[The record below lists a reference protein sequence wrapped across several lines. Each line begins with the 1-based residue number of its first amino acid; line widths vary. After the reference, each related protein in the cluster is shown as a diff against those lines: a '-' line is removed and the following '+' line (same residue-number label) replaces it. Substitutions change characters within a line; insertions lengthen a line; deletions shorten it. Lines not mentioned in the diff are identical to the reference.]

1 MPTLALDRPVFKTIT
16 IDVLLCIGVVAIP
29 ALSHA
34 TALPLYRF
42 EPMRLLLFVAILA
55 TNRRNALLIAFW
67 LPLLSLVTSGH
78 PVFPKVV
85 LIQGELMINT
95 WIFSEIFRRSNRFA
109 LGAAV
114 SIVASKA
121 FYYAAKY
128 VLIQTAVLSGDLVAT
143 PWVYQLV
150 TFLFILL
157 AGGLICRLNGWER
170 ARVR

>member
-34 TALPLYRF
+34 TALPLYRLD
-42 EPMRLLLFVAILA
+42 PMRLLLFVAILA

-95 WIFSEIFRRSNRFA
+95 WVFCEIFRRSNRFA

-121 FYYAAKY
+121 LYYAAKY
-128 VLIQTAVLSGDLVAT
+128 ILIQTAVLSGVLVAT
-143 PWVYQLV
+143 PWGYQLV
-150 TFLFILL
+150 SFLFILL
-157 AGGLICRLNGWER
+157 TGGLICRLSGWER
-170 ARVR
+170 GRAR

>member
-29 ALSHA
+29 ALAHA

-55 TNRRNALLIAFW
+55 TNRRNALLIALW

-85 LIQGELMINT
+85 LIQGELLINT
-95 WIFSEIFRRSNRFA
+95 WVFTEIFRRSNRFA
-109 LGAAV
+109 LAAAV
-114 SIVASKA
+114 SIIASKA
-121 FYYAAKY
+121 VYYTAKY
-128 VLIQTAVLSGDLVAT
+128 VLIETALLSGDVVAT
-143 PWVYQLV
+143 PWIYQLT

-157 AGGLICRLNGWER
+157 TGDIVCRLSGRER
-170 ARVR
+170 AQIR